1 MLKKMYQLKL
11 KIIVI
16 MLFSLVLLQ
25 LITAY
30 FFGYTTERQMNAQF
44 QRMTSSP
51 FIEVRHRQYHR
62 GIFSSD
68 LTAEISLNSRVLST
82 VLNILPQNYNES
94 LVSNINKNYSIRYT
108 THIEHGIFSGI
119 LNGYFVPTIAYARTS
134 IIYPDQIVNV
144 LNKFFNNQPPVVV
157 DNIIYLDKSGRFKI
171 HSPKFDYA
179 EAVSG
184 VKVIWGGLD
193 AVIKYNDAFD
203 RFKINLGV
211 PNFELIAPTKGTI
224 VIKNLT
230 YKSEVGDS
238 PNKIKVGNAILQLG
252 LAKVE
257 WKDHIKINF
266 KIGDILH
273 MLSGISSAE
282 FLNGIDAIDPD
293 NFLFTNVSYRSN
305 SQDENNFFQASGTI
319 NIESIITN
327 NKIYGPMNIDLSVS
341 HVASAPFNQ
350 LIEKLIQ
357 VNAMN
362 ESSTLDQDKNRELLI
377 STLKQYFIPILVESP
392 VLKLNDFSL
401 AMPDGLV
408 TITGY
413 ATTAGFTPADM
424 ETQQKFMRKLVLDMH
439 LSVPKPILSY
449 MFVLQMR
456 YLLSAG
462 NAQMDKQSSE
472 ALTKV
477 VNILL
482 DNQIN
487 IWTKKGYLT
496 NNNGQLGT
504 HMHIESANIYFNDK
518 SGDSFAAD

>member
-11 KIIVI
+11 KVIVI
-16 MLFSLVLLQ
+16 VLFSLVLLQ
-25 LITAY
+25 LVTAY
-30 FFGYTTERQMNAQF
+30 FFGYTTETQMNAQF
-44 QRMTSSP
+44 QRMTASP
-51 FIEVRHRQYHR
+51 FIEVKHRQYHR

-68 LTAEISLNSRVLST
+68 LTAEVSLNSRALAT
-82 VLNILPQNYNES
+82 VLNILPQNYSES
-94 LVSNINKNYSIRYT
+94 LVSNVNKNYSIRYT

-134 IIYPDQIVNV
+134 IIYPDRVANV
-144 LNKFFNNQPPVVV
+144 LNKFFNNQPPLVV
-157 DNIIYLDKSGRFKI
+157 DNIIYLDKSGRFKL

-184 VKVIWGGLD
+184 VKVVWGGLD
-193 AVIKYNDAFD
+193 TIIKYNDAFNK
-203 RFKINLGV
+203 FNVNVVV
-211 PNFELIAPTKGTI
+211 PNFELIAPTKGAV

-230 YKSEVGDS
+230 YKSDVGDS
-238 PNKIKVGNAILQLG
+238 ANKIKVGDATLHLG

-257 WKDHIKINF
+257 WKDHLKINF

-273 MLSGISSAE
+273 TLSGISSAE

-293 NFLFTNVSYRSN
+293 NFLFTNVVYHSK
-305 SQDENNFFQASGTI
+305 SQDENNFFQASGMI
-319 NIESIITN
+319 NIESIVTN
-327 NKIYGPMNIDLSVS
+327 NKTYGPMNLDLSVS
-341 HVASAPFNQ
+341 HVASVPFNQ
-350 LIEKLIQ
+350 LTERLTQ
-357 VNAMN
+357 VTGTV
-362 ESSTLDQDKNRELLI
+362 ESTTLDQEKNRALLI

-401 AMPDGLV
+401 MTPDGLV
-408 TITGY
+408 TISGY
-413 ATTAGFTPADM
+413 ATTAGFTAADM
-424 ETQQKFMRKLVLDMH
+424 ATQQKFMQKLVLDMH

-462 NAQMDKQSSE
+462 NAQMDKQSSD

-482 DNQIN
+482 DNQVN

-504 HMHIESANIYFNDK
+504 HMHIESANIYLNDK
-518 SGDSFAAD
+518 AGDSFSAD